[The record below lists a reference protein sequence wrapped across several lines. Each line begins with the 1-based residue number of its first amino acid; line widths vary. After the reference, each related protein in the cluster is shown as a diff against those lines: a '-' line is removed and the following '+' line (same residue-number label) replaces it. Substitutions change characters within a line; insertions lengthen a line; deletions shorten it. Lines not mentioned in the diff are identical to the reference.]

1 MNSSS
6 CVLAID
12 TSCYTTS
19 LALMDEAGQL
29 LVDARKL
36 LAVPSGQRGLRQ
48 SEAVWQH
55 VSTLP
60 QLAASLSEALADR
73 KLEAIS
79 FSDQPRPVAQSY
91 LPVFRVGAAWA
102 HSGAALVSARL
113 LPSTHQ
119 EGHVWAG
126 VWSSKLRSRLES
138 VLAQG
143 QSFTTLAVHLSG
155 GTSEVVQ
162 VEVAG
167 GDSGLKIQELGA
179 TTDLHAGQ
187 FVDRVGVALGLPF
200 PAGAALEELAREAA
214 DPVPNL
220 PHSVQNLSVSFSGPT
235 SAAMRLISQ
244 GASPAGI
251 AHATF
256 KSIADTLVK
265 WVANASQASGI
276 DQCLFVGGVASNGLI
291 RRWVTDDLEAKGIAC
306 HFCDPKYSTDNAVGL
321 AYYGTLVTKGLLSAG
336 G

>member
-1 MNSSS
+1 M
-6 CVLAID
+6 
-12 TSCYTTS
+12 
-19 LALMDEAGQL
+19 
-29 LVDARKL
+29 
-36 LAVPSGQRGLRQ
+36 
-48 SEAVWQH
+48 
-55 VSTLP
+55 
-60 QLAASLSEALADR
+60 AASLSEALADR

-79 FSDQPRPVAQSY
+79 LAISRTSGPIIFAGFSCRGGLGS
-91 LPVFRVGAAWA
+91 FR
-102 HSGAALVSARL
+102 AALVSARL

-306 HFCDPKYSTDNAVGL
+306 HFCDPKYSTDNGGAGL
-321 AYYGTLVTKGLLSAG
+321 LRNFGHQGLLSAG